1 MPPWPR
7 VLLLFAD
14 PVPLERSSLT
24 RLIEEG
30 PRVGIHT
37 IWLSETQRALPGAC
51 GATVVAS
58 GSEESS
64 WVGFSADGSRVTNVT
79 TEGVTVA
86 EAEAV
91 ARWMAPVVDI
101 SARPSRDVDLADAVS
116 LVDVLGD
123 PSLLERPELV
133 TARWA
138 QSQSLRAVIGAL
150 PEAPLSLDLR
160 SDGPHALVA
169 GTTGAGKSEL
179 LQTLVASLALTHS
192 PERITFLLVDYK
204 GGAAFKDCVRLPH
217 TVGFV
222 TDLNTHLVRRALVS
236 LEAELHRRERIL
248 AAHGAKDLPDLEAKA
263 PSQTPP
269 SLLIVVDEF
278 ASLAR
283 EVPEFVEGVVNV
295 SQRGRSL
302 GLHLVLATQRPAGV
316 VTENIR
322 ANTNLRIALR
332 VAGENDSLDVIGIRD
347 AAVID
352 RGKPGRAIA
361 KVGPREL
368 LQFQTGYVGGRTTH
382 DMVPPVELGVAG
394 FEGVEWEAKDEV
406 VRDEGEMTGPTDL
419 ERIVDVTVAATRS
432 LGLADPHRPWLDPL
446 PDLLDL
452 EELPASS
459 SAAEVVIARSDLPSK
474 QRQEAAAIRFAS
486 DGSLLVYGASRS
498 GKTVLL
504 RTIAA
509 SLALQPEP
517 SWIYAIDAG
526 RGLTPI
532 EVLPGVGAVVPVD
545 DHERVVRLLKM
556 LEQMVADRRR
566 HLAEVGVGDLSEL
579 RETRPDDVQPRV
591 FLLVDGFT
599 MFRDAFEKV
608 DRGQSADR
616 LARIIAD
623 GRAAGVHVVM
633 SADRRGGVPSAIT
646 GIVPARVV
654 LRMASEDELMNVG
667 LRADAIAPDAPPGRG
682 YLGDLEIQVA
692 MLGGSESGEA
702 QTRALSD
709 LAERVTTAVPPPEVR
724 TLPDEVDLTKLPTT
738 RPRLACDRRR
748 RVRDPQPRSTST
760 SAPSTTSCSV
770 LRGAAARAR
779 SSRSPPRHHVR
790 GARPISSSPRLVST
804 ASWPSCLGRAPRQVP
819 TRPSVS
825 SRSWR
830 RPTSR
835 SWAMAHSSSSTTP
848 WTSPTARSTPHSRT
862 W

>member
-1 MPPWPR
+1 M
-7 VLLLFAD
+7 
-14 PVPLERSSLT
+14 
-24 RLIEEG
+24 
-30 PRVGIHT
+30 
-37 IWLSETQRALPGAC
+37 
-51 GATVVAS
+51 
-58 GSEESS
+58 
-64 WVGFSADGSRVTNVT
+64 
-79 TEGVTVA
+79 
-86 EAEAV
+86 
-91 ARWMAPVVDI
+91 
-101 SARPSRDVDLADAVS
+101 
-116 LVDVLGD
+116 LGE

-133 TARWA
+133 IARWA
-138 QSQSLRAVIGAL
+138 QSQSLRAVIGTL
-150 PEAPLSLDLR
+150 PEAPLSIDLR
-160 SDGPHALVA
+160 SDGPHALIA

-192 PERITFLLVDYK
+192 PERITFLLIDYK

-236 LEAELHRRERIL
+236 LEAELRRRESIL
-248 AAHGAKDLPDLEAKA
+248 AAHGAKDLPDLELKA
-263 PSQTPP
+263 PGQTPP

-332 VAGENDSLDVIGIRD
+332 VASENDSLDVIGVKE
-347 AAVID
+347 ASVIN
-352 RGKPGRAIA
+352 RGTPGRAIA

-382 DMVPPVELGVAG
+382 DTVPPVELGIAG
-394 FEGVEWEAKDEV
+394 FEGVEWEAKAQV

-419 ERIVDVTVAATRS
+419 ERIVDVTVAATRQ
-432 LGLADPHRPWLDPL
+432 LGLAEPHRPWLDPL

-452 EELPASS
+452 EELPPSP
-459 SAAEVVIARSDLPSK
+459 SAAEVVVARSDLPSK
-474 QRQEAAAIRFAS
+474 QRQEAASIRFAS

-517 SWIYAIDAG
+517 SWTYAIDAG

-556 LEQMVADRRR
+556 LEQLVADRRR
-566 HLAEVGVGDLSEL
+566 HLAETGVGDLSEL
-579 RETRPDDVQPRV
+579 QATRPDDVQPRV

-616 LARIIAD
+616 LVRIIAN

-646 GIVPARVV
+646 GIVPARIV

-667 LRADAIAPDAPPGRG
+667 LRADAIAPDATPGRG

-692 MLGGSESGEA
+692 VLGGSESGEA

-709 LAERVTTAVPPPEVR
+709 LAARVTAPVPPPEVR
-724 TLPDEVDLTKLPTT
+724 TLPDEVDLTRLPRPT
-738 RPRLACDRRR
+738 RAWHATVGVESETLTPLDIDLSAEHHL
-748 RVRDPQPRSTST
+748 VFGPPRSGRTST
-760 SAPSTTSCSV
+760 LITLAAST
-770 LRGAAARAR
+770 
-779 SSRSPPRHHVR
+779 
-790 GARPISSSPRLVST
+790 
-804 ASWPSCLGRAPRQVP
+804 
-819 TRPSVS
+819 
-825 SRSWR
+825 
-830 RPTSR
+830 
-835 SWAMAHSSSSTTP
+835 
-848 WTSPTARSTPHSRT
+848 SRT
-862 W
+862 WRALPLRSRASHRRRPGRAAVDGHRGRCR